1 MVALNWGDLFIS
13 SHSKRRRSGEK
24 CKRTSSEPREMYKIM
39 HIKIT
44 ATIER
49 TENEVRERTHFKL
62 QPIRIPS
69 QYATEKPRAP
79 QGKHQNARRFWYSLL
94 HQNAAAALS
103 VSISP
108 HIYFRIG
115 REGLKIPCVLYKS
128 LQSVGAAAHI
138 GA

>member
-1 MVALNWGDLFIS
+1 MLLPYLQLDAVLSLTVNKSFMESQIITPFKVALNWGVLFIS

-79 QGKHQNARRFWYSLL
+79 QGKHQNA
-94 HQNAAAALS
+94 AAALS
-103 VSISP
+103 VSTP
-108 HIYFRIG
+108 PEWG
-115 REGLKIPCVLYKS
+115 
-128 LQSVGAAAHI
+128 
-138 GA
+138 